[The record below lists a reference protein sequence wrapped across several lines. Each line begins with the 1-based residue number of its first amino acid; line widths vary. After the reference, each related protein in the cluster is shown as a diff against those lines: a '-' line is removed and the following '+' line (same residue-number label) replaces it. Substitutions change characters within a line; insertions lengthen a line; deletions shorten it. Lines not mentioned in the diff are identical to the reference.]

1 MSKTCAIC
9 LRGKCLDNNLNCKN
23 NKLEKIDYKKYI
35 KSVFNKIIYSNPEI
49 NFESFNKINI

>member
-1 MSKTCAIC
+1 MYKSCAIC

-35 KSVFNKIIYSNPEI
+35 HIDYMLFYPVEQWG
-49 NFESFNKINI
+49 